1 MGHNNTVYDEM
12 LRVPFILRLPPG
24 MAATKINV
32 DRLSTLADIVPTLL
46 ATASLDPG
54 PRLDGINLLAE
65 FQPTRDGDER
75 TFAAKTAHSR
85 PTRCLRS
92 SNWKVIISNSGRGE
106 LYDLEMDPQ
115 ERTNLSF
122 ADRLDFLEKG
132 TLLTRRF
139 LSAADRERRTARS
152 QHITEQELKLREQ
165 QLRTLGYVD

>member
-106 LYDLEMDPQ
+106 L
-115 ERTNLSF
+115 LSF

-139 LSAADRERRTARS
+139 LSAPLLPKRIQDSAVTERDREM
-152 QHITEQELKLREQ
+152 LKA
-165 QLRTLGYVD
+165 LGYVD